1 MFSREPTV
9 ILGAV
14 SEIARAVVPTL
25 IIFGVISWTSEQT
38 AQFLLLIGV
47 VIGSLTVV
55 LTRSQVRPESD
66 VNALIRTAT
75 QQQAG
80 TSPEKVKEIQAEK
93 DEEGK

>member
-14 SEIARAVVPTL
+14 SEVVRAIVPTL

-55 LTRSQVRPESD
+55 LTRSQVRPEAD
-66 VNALIRTAT
+66 VNALIRTAVA
-75 QQQAG
+75 QPAG
-80 TSPEKVKEIQAEK
+80 TSVTAVKDIQAAK
-93 DEEGK
+93 DEGK